1 MVRFQAP
8 SKSRESPPETS
19 LAIEN
24 VGGTRIV
31 VLPGVF
37 NGIRYHTGAFLADS
51 LTTDVI
57 PRASSVLDLGTGSG
71 VCAVFAGRLAHRV
84 VAIDINPEA
93 VRCATINILIHHL
106 EETVEA
112 RTGDLFAAV
121 AGERF
126 DVILFNPPYF
136 HGVPRNAT
144 DHAQRSPDVFS
155 RFLRELHNHLTPGG
169 RALVV
174 LSPDT
179 DIEGALHS
187 ARDLSVSTFTT
198 RQVLDKTLTIYE
210 VRPT

>member
-1 MVRFQAP
+1 MFRFQAP
-8 SKSRESPPETS
+8 SRSRESPPETS
-19 LAIEN
+19 LTIEN

-57 PRASSVLDLGTGSG
+57 PRTSSVLDLGTGSG

-106 EETVEA
+106 EERVEA
-112 RTGDLFAAV
+112 RRGDLFAPV

-144 DHAQRSPDVFS
+144 DHAQRSPDAFP

-179 DIEGALHS
+179 DIEDALHS
-187 ARDLSVSTFTT
+187 ARDMSVSTFRT
-198 RQVLDKTLTIYE
+198 RQVLGKTLTIYE